1 MSDTNKGN
9 KVKLA
14 FLLTTTMLAIFLTS
28 SYAFGLLSKQEAGA
42 EERSITLCMDTQG
55 FYNISSIDWG
65 PINTGD
71 NKSYT
76 AYISNGGN
84 SSFILTMEVSNWNP
98 VDVSNYMTVNWD
110 YMGQVIKPNETIKV
124 VFTIV
129 ISSGIDEIQPFTFDI
144 ILLSYTR

>member
-1 MSDTNKGN
+1 
-9 KVKLA
+9 
-14 FLLTTTMLAIFLTS
+14 
-28 SYAFGLLSKQEAGA
+28 
-42 EERSITLCMDTQG
+42 LCMDSQG

-76 AYISNGGN
+76 AYISNEGN

-98 VDVSNYMTVNWD
+98 VDASNYITVNWN

-129 ISSGIDEIQPFTFDI
+129 ISSGINEIQPFTFDI